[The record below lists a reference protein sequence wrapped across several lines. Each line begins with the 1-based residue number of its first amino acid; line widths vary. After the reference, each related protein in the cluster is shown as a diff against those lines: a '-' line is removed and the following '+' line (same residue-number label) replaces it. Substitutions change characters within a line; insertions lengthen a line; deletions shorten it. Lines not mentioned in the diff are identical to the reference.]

1 MSAFITRWP
10 LTVLA
15 AGVVSLLVAG
25 CVASGG
31 GYGYDAG
38 SFGPGYYEP
47 YGVDYGGWDGGYRVG
62 PVRGRGNYGGG
73 RGGPHAYHGA
83 PPSRPMPSIPSRPRP
98 GGSGRPGGG
107 ARR

>member
-1 MSAFITRWP
+1 MSAFMTRWP

-38 SFGPGYYEP
+38 GFGPGYYEP
-47 YGVDYGGWDGGYRVG
+47 YGVD
-62 PVRGRGNYGGG
+62 YGGG